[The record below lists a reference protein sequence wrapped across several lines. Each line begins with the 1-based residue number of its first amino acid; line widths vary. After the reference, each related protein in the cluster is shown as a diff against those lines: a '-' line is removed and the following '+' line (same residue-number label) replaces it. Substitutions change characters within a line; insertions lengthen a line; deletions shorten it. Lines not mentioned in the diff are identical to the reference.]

1 MPATSKAQQRLM
13 GMAYALK
20 KGDMKPEDASQEVKD
35 LADSMTLKQLKDYA
49 ETKHEGLPD
58 HVEESD
64 VNEWLPG
71 VAAGHKWY
79 TQISQSNANYGFGLK
94 DTNDPLIK
102 SFIEFIES
110 GKTPDEKEKTELQLQ
125 EDAVAPSSYSAPQSS
140 PANTPGMGNVTPGGP
155 GSIGSGDRFDNLE
168 DEDEE
173 KKKRYKYQAGIV
185 NYETFKKMN
194 IKQWQNQQG
203 AKKAQQDQQQ

>member
-1 MPATSKAQQRLM
+1 MPSKSIAQQRLM

-49 ETKHEGLPD
+49 ETKHENLPD

-71 VAAGHKWY
+71 VSAGHKWY
-79 TQISQSNANYGFGLK
+79 TQISQANATYGFGLK

-110 GKTPDEKEKTELQLQ
+110 GKTPEEKEESEMKIQ

-173 KKKRYKYQAGIV
+173 SRKKFRNRSGV
-185 NYETFKKMN
+185 VSYEDFKKMN
-194 IKQWQNQQG
+194 VKKWQNQQG
-203 AKKAQQDQQQ
+203 VKRTHQAQQQ